1 MSTVEDNQQAHVAE
15 AAAVG
20 RQRESTDSQA
30 DGNGLSAP
38 ATPTD
43 ASLSAEGGNIDKIRD
58 ILFGGQ
64 MRDYER
70 RFFRI
75 EERLLKE
82 SADLRE
88 DTRRRFEALEAF
100 IRNEMEALSE
110 RLKSEQS
117 ARDLS
122 VQGLTREL
130 QAAGQNLEQKI
141 AQLDEQT
148 ARKGRDLR
156 QQILDQSKN
165 LNDEIRRKYEELS
178 AMLEREAAV
187 LRNDKTDRSALAALF
202 TEVALRL
209 NNEFKI
215 PGDS

>member
-1 MSTVEDNQQAHVAE
+1 MSTVEKNQQAHVAE
-15 AAAVG
+15 AAVG

-30 DGNGLSAP
+30 DGNGLANP
-38 ATPTD
+38 AMPAD
-43 ASLSAEGGNIDKIRD
+43 DSLSAEGGNIDKIRD

-88 DTRRRFEALEAF
+88 DTRRRFEALETF
-100 IRNEMEALSE
+100 IKNEMEALSD
-110 RLKSEQS
+110 RLQAEQG

-178 AMLEREAAV
+178 AMLEREAAE

-215 PGDS
+215 PGDN

>member
-1 MSTVEDNQQAHVAE
+1 MSTVEKNQQAHVAE
-15 AAAVG
+15 TAAVG

-30 DGNGLSAP
+30 DGNGLANP
-38 ATPTD
+38 AMPAD
-43 ASLSAEGGNIDKIRD
+43 DSLSAEGGNIDKIRD

-88 DTRRRFEALEAF
+88 DTRRRFEALETF
-100 IRNEMEALSE
+100 IKNEMEALSD
-110 RLKSEQS
+110 RLQAEQG

-178 AMLEREAAV
+178 AMLEREAAE

-215 PGDS
+215 PGDN

>member
-1 MSTVEDNQQAHVAE
+1 M
-15 AAAVG
+15 
-20 RQRESTDSQA
+20 
-30 DGNGLSAP
+30 
-38 ATPTD
+38 
-43 ASLSAEGGNIDKIRD
+43 
-58 ILFGGQ
+58 
-64 MRDYER
+64 
-70 RFFRI
+70 
-75 EERLLKE
+75 
-82 SADLRE
+82 
-88 DTRRRFEALEAF
+88 
-100 IRNEMEALSE
+100 
-110 RLKSEQS
+110 
-117 ARDLS
+117 
-122 VQGLTREL
+122 QGLTREL

-178 AMLEREAAV
+178 AMLEREAAE

-215 PGDS
+215 PGDN